1 MNKSVSTIKGMQ
13 RESAMAYIAE
23 ILSDDVI
30 WLINENRR
38 LISIHQAMDEAI
50 YYCQKH
56 FQATPVIIDRRAS
69 SAIPPLLQSNLQA
82 MQHLS
87 VP

>member
-1 MNKSVSTIKGMQ
+1 LERVLDKKVMNKSVDTLKGMQ

-38 LISIHQAMDEAI
+38 LISIHQTLEKAI
-50 YYCQKH
+50 YHSQKH

-69 SAIPPLLQSNLQA
+69 SAIQPLAQSN
-82 MQHLS
+82 
-87 VP
+87 